1 MIVQTKKVL
10 EGALALL
17 SSERAVLAG
26 AILAS
31 FDSPSCQDVDAFW
44 AREAEERIDAY
55 ERGEM
60 RSIPAREVFDRI
72 GKKRNHRR

>member
-1 MIVQTKKVL
+1 MTLETKKVL
-10 EGALALL
+10 EDALALFPA
-17 SSERAVLAG
+17 ERAILAE

-31 FDSPSCQDVDAFW
+31 FDSPSYLDLDALW

-60 RSIPAREVFDRI
+60 RSIPAQEVFDRI
-72 GKKRNHRR
+72 DGQQNQ